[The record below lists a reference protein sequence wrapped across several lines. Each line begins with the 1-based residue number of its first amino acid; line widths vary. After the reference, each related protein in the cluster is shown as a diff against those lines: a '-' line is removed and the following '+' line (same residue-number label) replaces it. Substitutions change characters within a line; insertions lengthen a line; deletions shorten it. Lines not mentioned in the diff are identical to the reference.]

1 MEDLFLS
8 INNGSVWLLV
18 GVLAPTILGR
28 DLLRI
33 IMCRQGRG
41 SACVIMS
48 DLSFE
53 RPAILAEASPSLLIT
68 AWSG

>member
-1 MEDLFLS
+1 LFLS
-8 INNGSVWLLV
+8 VNNGSVWLLV

-33 IMCRQGRG
+33 IMCWQGRG
-41 SACVIMS
+41 PACVIMS

-53 RPAILAEASPSLLIT
+53 GLAVLAEAPPSLLVP